1 VRWGSPARRA
11 PPGDVSTRVC
21 PHGAQDP
28 CASTPPQ
35 IKGIKAYMIP
45 ERQRLTVPGAA
56 GAKPTVLV
64 RGKTLAELGVKVRIA
79 SHENPHPG

>member
-1 VRWGSPARRA
+1 
-11 PPGDVSTRVC
+11 
-21 PHGAQDP
+21 
-28 CASTPPQ
+28 
-35 IKGIKAYMIP
+35 MIP